1 LVPRTSPASSAAR
14 AAPPVARALASSHL
28 GSVSPVILAELTRDA
43 TLLRVAAGSAIHRDG
58 DTAAHLEIVVGGL
71 IRVFLSAPDGRTLTV
86 RYCRPGAL
94 IGAATLYAEVSRPFA
109 VQALIESRLLRLRP
123 DVVRRAADRD
133 PRVAA
138 ALLVETSERVV
149 AFIAELSDY
158 AFTTVRQRVARHLL
172 NLASDQQQGA
182 ELVARISQ
190 QDLADAVGSVREVIV
205 RVLRELREAGVVET
219 GRHGIV
225 IRDAARLLAGA

>member
-1 LVPRTSPASSAAR
+1 MAAPAQPRPLAGATREAIAASSF
-14 AAPPVARALASSHL
+14 
-28 GSVSPVILAELTRDA
+28 RDLPMERVG
-43 TLLRVAAGSAIHRDG
+43 TLLAGARQVTIPAGSTIHEEGER
-58 DTAAHLEIVVGGL
+58 APHLELVVAGL
-71 IRVFLSAPDGRTLTV
+71 VRVHVTAPDGRTLTV

-190 QDLADAVGSVREVIV
+190 QDIADAVGSVREVIV